1 MELPMCHM
9 RWLLS
14 CYLLL
19 PWILE
24 SVTPEVLPSF
34 VVEPESQ
41 VVKKNAEVVLS
52 CQVAPPTAEIRW
64 KYNGHYIEPSTD
76 DRMQIR
82 ADNSLHISAFKAKRH
97 AGTYMC
103 GGSTPEGTILSR
115 PAKLHRARLGHFTNG
130 GQSRG
135 IEVVVVN
142 ATEGNTAVIPCEIPK
157 GEPTPVAIF
166 EINSTTI
173 DKSTERYKLHPSG
186 NLHIGAVRQSDQGL
200 YSCIVKNTVSGK
212 KKDSTKQ
219 IQLKISTPLANVGP
233 RFILP
238 PPKNTEVILGSTL
251 TLECAVGGS
260 PVPRVSWD
268 KYGGQ
273 LPEGRFRQ
281 EFGTLLIE
289 NVQIQDIGTYICSGD
304 NEVDSAV
311 TAIAMVDVL
320 VPPEITNA
328 PSNKVVT
335 VGDTVTFHCET
346 YGTARIKTQWVHD
359 GEPVPDTDQS
369 IQVQDTSITV
379 SNIQMRHSGI
389 WQCLVSNKYGATYA
403 YAMLTVIP
411 SNSTTNQPPGG
422 SEGEEEGTSSSSQNG
437 VLPPTMPEVLQIEEN
452 MVLLKWSVP
461 LNLQTPVKYF
471 KVQYK
476 EEGVWKTHA
485 NTSACS
491 TCMFSLQGLRT
502 GIPYKFR
509 IAAVY
514 SNGEEL
520 VSPNTER
527 FKLLQA
533 PKIPDDDG
541 NVQDIQ
547 PDDGPVSPSAVT
559 TSSSI
564 ASTNSGSN
572 NGDSSNSNM
581 DGVSSN
587 NDHPNKPIFTLRP
600 ANTERKV
607 GEMAVLYCIAEGAD
621 ELRWRQEGRPL
632 RPDPR
637 HIIEDG
643 SLKIFNVQPWESGAY
658 MCVAVNRF
666 GFSIAT
672 AHLLVTGNATIREPA
687 SVDRSRDNPRYKQST
702 LCTTQRHPPT
712 TPSSRGENQGHRGSG
727 GRKKVPPS
735 RPAVTQLSDSSVML
749 EWSVPPNDGLRVTLF
764 RVQYKRH
771 KRRGN
776 KGRWRTIDEDIPD
789 NQFRY
794 ELRGLSL
801 GHSYKFRI
809 AAVYSNNDN
818 AVGPTSPPFTLVA
831 GPTSHPSAPE
841 VGPVI
846 VQVKPSAYAMEIEWQ
861 YAHHIGEGPID
872 GFWIHYKPYNAPDS
886 QSQKVTVPPVE
897 TKYRIIGLTPDT
909 QYSFKMQCFNLAGA
923 SDFSNKVAMKTLAA
937 DGSQPMFTP
946 FPTGI
951 LTPVTRPPGNG
962 LGPHLDDGQ
971 DDVKDDNAVPA
982 NSTQKS
988 NELLYM
994 VLGVVL
1000 GVMMLLLVIFMVMC
1014 AWKQRQQRR
1023 MMAAALDA
1031 NARYKFQDPSQ
1042 RIHNDSMRAK
1052 HGNGFLLNGLNGKT
1066 PNGHLS
1072 NGHAGNGHI
1081 PNGNGKMNI
1090 NVNPMTQLEPLH
1102 NSDNE
1107 EEAIS
1112 ENESN
1117 PDDPYTTQSTL
1128 PHRPLQTFGY
1138 PNDSNYNTLER
1149 NPYPSYH
1156 DNNTEHMN
1164 SNIPQSRD
1172 HIPSDPPDYSA
1183 IRLHNNYVHRSHDHI
1198 SGVRGQTP
1206 RSHDLGTTSEHSYP
1220 SQGSAKHK
1228 RRRKRPSRE
1237 QQSPYTG
1244 TQMKDQATNTDL
1256 SSNEGTLDSSF
1267 TYPSQEGHHQD
1278 RTQPTPIPH
1287 SDYRHS
1293 PDMYSVE

>member
-547 PDDGPVSPSAVT
+547 PDDGP
-559 TSSSI
+559 
-564 ASTNSGSN
+564 
-572 NGDSSNSNM
+572 
-581 DGVSSN
+581 
-587 NDHPNKPIFTLRP
+587 
-600 ANTERKV
+600 
-607 GEMAVLYCIAEGAD
+607 
-621 ELRWRQEGRPL
+621 
-632 RPDPR
+632 
-637 HIIEDG
+637 
-643 SLKIFNVQPWESGAY
+643 
-658 MCVAVNRF
+658 
-666 GFSIAT
+666 
-672 AHLLVTGNATIREPA
+672 EPA

>member
-233 RFILP
+233 HFILS
-238 PPKNTEVILGSTL
+238 PPKNTEVILGSAL

-289 NVQIQDIGTYICSGD
+289 NVQIQDIGTYICRGD

-335 VGDTVTFHCET
+335 VGDSVTFHCET

-422 SEGEEEGTSSSSQNG
+422 SEGGEEGASSSSQNG

-491 TCMFSLQGLRT
+491 ACMFSLQGLRT

-547 PDDGPVSPSAVT
+547 PDDGP
-559 TSSSI
+559 
-564 ASTNSGSN
+564 
-572 NGDSSNSNM
+572 
-581 DGVSSN
+581 
-587 NDHPNKPIFTLRP
+587 
-600 ANTERKV
+600 
-607 GEMAVLYCIAEGAD
+607 
-621 ELRWRQEGRPL
+621 
-632 RPDPR
+632 
-637 HIIEDG
+637 
-643 SLKIFNVQPWESGAY
+643 
-658 MCVAVNRF
+658 
-666 GFSIAT
+666 
-672 AHLLVTGNATIREPA
+672 EPA